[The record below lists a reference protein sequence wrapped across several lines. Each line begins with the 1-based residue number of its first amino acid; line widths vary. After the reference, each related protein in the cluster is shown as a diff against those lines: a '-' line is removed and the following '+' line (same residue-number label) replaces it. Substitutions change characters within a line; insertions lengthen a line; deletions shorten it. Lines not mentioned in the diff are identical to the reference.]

1 MKKCLFI
8 LLMLVFTTF
17 AGFAQTMRGY
27 EYWFDNDYAGRTTTI
42 SSQQQLSL
50 SLDIESINPGLHYL
64 NFRAQGSDGKWGC
77 LSRYIVYVNNHANH
91 LSRVDYWLDS
101 KIDGKKSQGVNGNSV
116 LISVDIS
123 QMERGK
129 HTLAFQGFTERG
141 SFAMLDSLEFDAIDA
156 PIAPMPVI
164 SYEGNVISI
173 SIADPTATTLP
184 VFYYTLDGTDPD
196 TTSTKYEGP
205 FEVTHNC
212 VVKSV
217 SYLEGAKNS
226 PVDSLVVNWFKC
238 EKPVVTWNGEQ
249 LSISTETEG
258 ADIYY
263 SVKEYESSPT
273 GSGTE
278 ADPYNVAAAIA
289 KCKEVGETASAETY
303 YVKGIVSQVT
313 NQYDTTYGNASF
325 YISDNGSHENDFMA
339 SRTNYIGNQKY
350 ADGQRQIQVGDDV
363 VVCGR
368 LVNYRGNTPETN
380 TGGYLVSMEEPE
392 LSTKYENPISVPNN
406 AVVRAKATKQNMT
419 DSDLAITSTGVEP
432 YAVLNENNTVLTFF
446 YDGKKNSRSGMDVES
461 FINAED
467 RPWHAQRENI
477 TKVIF
482 DSSFANC
489 TSITST
495 LYWFQGCSSLNNVT
509 GIENLKTDNVTNMT
523 AMFYNC
529 SSLAEIDLSKFNTAN
544 TINVTSLFAGCLALT
559 NVKVTGIN
567 TANMKYMNSM
577 FQDCSNL
584 TSLDLSSFNT
594 VNATGMSYMFSGC
607 SALTTIYVGEE
618 WSTTSV
624 TESADMFAGCTSLE
638 GGAGTTFDASH
649 VDAAYARI
657 DGGPNSQTPGYFT
670 AKSTASNLEI
680 FSVDKTVTYVPNQSI
695 TPTPSITMTPGNDA
709 EWLTDLAI
717 GLTNTTTGESD
728 DPLQFTASIYYPNST
743 ETFSYLDA
751 MRGTLNPRDGDLT
764 TNAETGAI
772 DNTGT
777 QYIPG
782 YNNVP
787 RSGGFIAYEALQDGS
802 LIIPI
807 RVTSNKSL
815 FVVEDDGH
823 VKTDIQFKDADGN
836 TLTLLPSPLC
846 AVSSEYVM
854 GFLSFN
860 VEQGRKYYVFCNGSK
875 PRFAGYVFSTERIT
889 IDSETMKDVL
899 DLLLPLTPQD
909 VEVFAVDATT
919 ELMPNEPLQ
928 ATRSVTMTP
937 GNDSAWG
944 VRLLEDNKHALKF
957 TASSYYPGSTSSYT
971 FWGGARGTNP
981 AKDGDLTEGGNSGD
995 AYDYTIKNTPK
1006 SGAYVTFEVSQS
1018 GSLIIPMHV
1027 PTNKP
1032 LYVIDSNGKV
1042 KTDIQFVDTLGQVVP
1057 MLAEPLC
1064 VFSET
1069 ASTPGYLS
1077 FNVTPGGK
1085 YTIFITGGV
1094 DLRYGGYVFSTE
1106 SITIDPVTMANVKSI
1121 LDAEPYAVLSE
1132 NNTVLTF
1139 YYDNQKETRGGF
1151 SIKDQGGSNTP
1162 TPSVD
1167 TNGTEAKPYTVEDA
1181 ITVGS
1186 GTNVFVKAYIVGWI
1200 DGSTFGEGAKF
1211 NADATVASNIIIAAT
1226 PDETDISKCMPV
1238 QLPSGAVRSAVN
1250 LQDNAG
1256 NYKKE
1261 ILIVGN
1267 IEKYFGTTG
1276 VKSVSYAKIGNT
1288 EVGTKPDS
1296 GGNTPTPS
1304 GDNGTAT
1311 APLTVAQAIALID
1324 AESNISE
1331 AYVKGKISQIDSY
1344 NATYK
1349 SITYWIS
1356 DDGATITQLQVY
1368 SGKGLNGADFNS
1380 KEDLTVGQTV
1390 VIKGALKMY
1399 SSVYEFDKNSSII
1412 SIDGAGSRQSGARRN
1427 RSSIITDYAE
1437 TITKVVFD
1445 ESFANYY
1452 PTSTASWFQGC
1463 TSLAV
1468 TSGIENLKTDNVTN
1482 MNSMFATCTSLTSLD
1497 LRYFKTNNVRNM
1509 RSMFSGCSS
1518 LTTIYVGSRWSTT
1531 NVTESAEMFSG
1542 CTNLVGG
1549 AGTTYDETHADHT
1562 YAHIDGGVDN
1572 PGYLT
1577 ELIRKTLTADDYFEW
1592 NGMGAGATK
1601 KSETPSRLCNYYI
1614 GQSAEVPYGDP
1625 NVSAYAYADLSAY
1638 DRLEITATAGTPRIL
1653 LNRDAEDGY
1662 WNADESQSHQIES
1675 TQSGWSSKY
1684 FSHSGNVWTVDLK
1697 QMVADKGFAHLNAIK
1712 GDNWSAVTIT
1722 KMELVKGLVENTSA
1736 EPYAVLSE
1744 NNTVLTFFYD
1754 EKKAANNGMSVGPFS
1769 HYTDREW
1776 DNVASKITNVIFDS
1790 SFANATTL
1798 TSTAYW
1804 FWNCNKLESIE
1815 GIQNLNTANITTMQ
1829 CMFTNCS
1836 SLSSLDV
1843 RNFNTDKVTNM
1854 GQMFS
1859 GCSALT
1865 NLDLSNFN
1873 TSLVYNFWSM
1883 FFECS
1888 GLKNLDLRNF
1898 NTSNLEYINMMFY
1911 GCSGLTSLD
1920 ISNFNTE
1927 KVTGMFGMFNG
1938 CSNLVNL
1945 DMSNFKTNNVQD
1957 MHDLFAGCSSLAS
1970 IQAGNAA
1977 IPDSIYA
1984 QIGNPNLLMY
1994 VNEASLAPASVTN
2007 VVVDGAAENIVLTDV
2022 EQGNN
2027 NFYCPQEFTARR
2039 ISYTHNYR
2047 QATQVGVSRG
2057 WETIVLPF
2065 TVQTITHEKNG
2076 LLAPFGVDGGKPFWL
2091 RQLTENGLVSAQQ
2104 IEANMPYLISMPNNG
2119 RYPADYNQAGNVTFS
2134 ATNVV
2139 VPMTEQREMSGNNR
2153 MLIPTTMRVAQS
2165 PSVYA
2170 INRNAPYENNP
2181 EGSIFVADYREVR
2194 PFEAYVE
2201 HTNGARFISLDDLS
2215 EGAVTNI
2222 QAIHDIASADVVK
2235 VYNLSGVLLKTGKR
2249 QEVMSQLPKGIYIV
2263 NGVKVVVK

>member
-1 MKKCLFI
+1 MKHTSKILILKQTRIFFI
-8 LLMLVFTTF
+8 LLLGIFMTLSVSAIPAKRNVWKNLNLPDGTKVR
-17 AGFAQTMRGY
+17 AQLTGD
-27 EYWFDNDYAGRTTTI
+27 EFGHYWLGKNGKSYAFN
-42 SSQQQLSL
+42 SNANFYQ
-50 SLDIESINPGLHYL
+50 SIN
-64 NFRAQGSDGKWGC
+64 SD
-77 LSRYIVYVNNHANH
+77 
-91 LSRVDYWLDS
+91 
-101 KIDGKKSQGVNGNSV
+101 V
-116 LISVDIS
+116 LISKAKECRQSANERSLRRLASHREGQVQGLRDSKKGLIILVNFADNTFERSHDNALYQRIANEENFSYNKFRGSLYDYFKDQSQGLFKLSFDVIGPVTLSKNLSYYGENDNNYLDKHSS
-123 QMERGK
+123 QMICEAVEQAKNLVSDWKQYDWNDDGKVDLTYVIYAGQGEEAGGEEYTIWSHSSSLSVAGASVTVGDNLIVDEYACSAELNSDKTINGIGHICFAFSNSFGLPYLYDIDYSGGQGMGSWDIMDSGAYNGDGFVPAGYTSYERWSLGWMDPI
-129 HTLAFQGFTERG
+129 Q
-141 SFAMLDSLEFDAIDA
+141 LDSENKSITGMKSLQDGGESYVIYNPNNRNEYFLLENRQKTGWDAGLPGSGMLILHCDYDETA
-156 PIAPMPVI
+156 WSNNQVNDDPEHQRLTWIPADNKYD
-164 SYEGNVISI
+164 YELYNGNK
-173 SIADPTATTLP
+173 
-184 VFYYTLDGTDPD
+184 YYTDEGMASDTYPHGTNNRFNKYSEPASKLYNQNLDGSYFLNSSVENITQNANGTISFDFLATVNAEPYVVLDGT
-196 TTSTKYEGP
+196 TLT
-205 FEVTHNC
+205 F
-212 VVKSV
+212 
-217 SYLEGAKNS
+217 
-226 PVDSLVVNWFKC
+226 
-238 EKPVVTWNGEQ
+238 
-249 LSISTETEG
+249 
-258 ADIYY
+258 YY
-263 SVKEYESSPT
+263 
-273 GSGTE
+273 
-278 ADPYNVAAAIA
+278 D
-289 KCKEVGETASAETY
+289 
-303 YVKGIVSQVT
+303 
-313 NQYDTTYGNASF
+313 
-325 YISDNGSHENDFMA
+325 
-339 SRTNYIGNQKY
+339 NQK
-350 ADGQRQIQVGDDV
+350 
-363 VVCGR
+363 
-368 LVNYRGNTPETN
+368 
-380 TGGYLVSMEEPE
+380 S
-392 LSTKYENPISVPNN
+392 
-406 AVVRAKATKQNMT
+406 
-419 DSDLAITSTGVEP
+419 
-432 YAVLNENNTVLTFF
+432 
-446 YDGKKNSRSGMDVES
+446 SRNGMDVGP
-461 FINAED
+461 FPNAD
-467 RPWHAQRENI
+467 YRGWNGYASNI
-477 TKVIF
+477 TKVVF
-482 DSSFANC
+482 DSSMDSY
-489 TSITST
+489 TGLTST
-495 LYWFQGCSSLNNVT
+495 AFWFWEFT
-509 GIENLKTDNVTNMT
+509 NLEEVVDIQYLHTDNVTSMESMFGIWGGTGSTPYTGKLPAVDMT
-523 AMFYNC
+523 H
-529 SSLAEIDLSKFNTAN
+529 FNTSKVVNMNGVFSNCA
-544 TINVTSLFAGCLALT
+544 ALT
-559 NVKVTGIN
+559 T
-567 TANMKYMNSM
+567 
-577 FQDCSNL
+577 
-584 TSLDLSSFNT
+584 LDLSSFDT
-594 VNATGMSYMFSGC
+594 SSVTDMSTMFSGC
-607 SALTTIYVGEE
+607 TGLKTISVGNGWTTAN
-618 WSTTSV
+618 V
-624 TESADMFAGCTSLE
+624 TNGSIMFQDCTSLV
-638 GGAGTTFDASH
+638 GGAGTTYDENNIDH
-649 VDAAYARI
+649 TYARI

-875 PRFAGYVFSTERIT
+875 PRFAGYVFSTERIS

-1121 LDAEPYAVLSE
+1121 LEAEPYAVLSE

-1151 SIKDQGGSNTP
+1151 SINDQGGSNTP

-1211 NADATVASNIIIAAT
+1211 NADAIVASNIIIAAT

-1463 TSLAV
+1463 TSLSDI
-1468 TSGIENLKTDNVTN
+1468 TGIENLKTDNVTR
-1482 MNSMFATCTSLTSLD
+1482 MDGMFEGCSSLTSLD
-1497 LRYFKTNNVRNM
+1497 LRYFNTVKVTDM
-1509 RSMFSGCSS
+1509 MSMFSGCSS
-1518 LTTIYVGSRWSTT
+1518 LKYINFGSNFKTD
-1531 NVTESAEMFSG
+1531 NVTYMTNMFLG
-1542 CTNLVGG
+1542 C
-1549 AGTTYDETHADHT
+1549 
-1562 YAHIDGGVDN
+1562 
-1572 PGYLT
+1572 
-1577 ELIRKTLTADDYFEW
+1577 
-1592 NGMGAGATK
+1592 
-1601 KSETPSRLCNYYI
+1601 SRLT
-1614 GQSAEVPYGDP
+1614 SLD
-1625 NVSAYAYADLSAY
+1625 VS
-1638 DRLEITATAGTPRIL
+1638 
-1653 LNRDAEDGY
+1653 
-1662 WNADESQSHQIES
+1662 
-1675 TQSGWSSKY
+1675 
-1684 FSHSGNVWTVDLK
+1684 
-1697 QMVADKGFAHLNAIK
+1697 GFK
-1712 GDNWSAVTIT
+1712 T
-1722 KMELVKGLVENTSA
+1722 
-1736 EPYAVLSE
+1736 
-1744 NNTVLTFFYD
+1744 
-1754 EKKAANNGMSVGPFS
+1754 
-1769 HYTDREW
+1769 
-1776 DNVASKITNVIFDS
+1776 DNVITM
-1790 SFANATTL
+1790 A
-1798 TSTAYW
+1798 
-1804 FWNCNKLESIE
+1804 
-1815 GIQNLNTANITTMQ
+1815 G
-1829 CMFTNCS
+1829 MFYGCS
-1836 SLSSLDV
+1836 SLTSLDL
-1843 RNFNTDKVTNM
+1843 RNFNTENVTNM
-1854 GQMFS
+1854 EMMFQDCYRLKELNVSTFNTAKVETFFQMFLNCNS
-1859 GCSALT
+1859 LEYLDVSSFNTEKATSMRWMFGDCYKLKSLDLSRFNTQKVTHMGEMFHSDYSLT
-1865 NLDLSNFN
+1865 SLDLSNFN
-1873 TSLVYNFWSM
+1873 TENVKVMWSM
-1883 FFECS
+1883 F
-1888 GLKNLDLRNF
+1888 L
-1898 NTSNLEYINMMFY
+1898 
-1911 GCSGLTSLD
+1911 GCSGLTTLD

-1927 KVTGMFGMFNG
+1927 KVTEMQGLFRF
-1938 CSNLVNL
+1938 CSSLRSLNI
-1945 DMSNFKTNNVQD
+1945 SNFNTTNVTN
-1957 MHDLFAGCSSLAS
+1957 MSSLFDGCPSLAS
-1970 IQAGNAA
+1970 IQAGNAV
-1977 IPDSIYA
+1977 IPDSVYA
-1984 QIGNPNLLMY
+1984 QIGNPNLLLY

-2091 RQLTENGLVSAQQ
+2091 RQLTGNGLVSAQQ

-2134 ATNVV
+2134 ANNVV

-2215 EGAVTNI
+2215 EGDVTNI

>member
-1 MKKCLFI
+1 MKHTSKILILKQTRIFFI
-8 LLMLVFTTF
+8 LLLGIFMTLSVSAIPAKRNVWKNLNLPDGTKVR
-17 AGFAQTMRGY
+17 AQLTGD
-27 EYWFDNDYAGRTTTI
+27 EFGHYWLGKNGKSYAFN
-42 SSQQQLSL
+42 SNANFYQ
-50 SLDIESINPGLHYL
+50 SIN
-64 NFRAQGSDGKWGC
+64 SD
-77 LSRYIVYVNNHANH
+77 
-91 LSRVDYWLDS
+91 
-101 KIDGKKSQGVNGNSV
+101 V
-116 LISVDIS
+116 LISKAKECRQSANERSLRRLASHREGQVQGLRDSKKGLIILVNFADNTFERSHDNALYQRIANEENFSYNKFRGSLYDYFKDQSQGLFKLSFDVIGPVTLSKNLSYYGENDNNYLDKHSS
-123 QMERGK
+123 QMICEAVEQAKNLVSDWKQYDWNDDGK
-129 HTLAFQGFTERG
+129 VDLTYVIYAGQGEEAGGEEYTIWSHSSSLSVAGASVTVGDNLIVDEYACSAELNSDKTINGIGHICFAFSNSFGLPYLYDIDYSGGQGMG
-141 SFAMLDSLEFDAIDA
+141 SWDIMDSGAYNGDGFVPAGYT
-156 PIAPMPVI
+156 
-164 SYEGNVISI
+164 SYERWSLGWMDPIQLESENKSITGMKSLQDGGESYVIYNPNNRNEYFLLENRQKTGWDAGLPGSGMLILHCDYDETAWSNNQVNDDPEHQRLTWIPADNKYDYELYNGNK
-173 SIADPTATTLP
+173 
-184 VFYYTLDGTDPD
+184 YYTDEGMASDTYPHGTNNRFNKYSEPASKLYNQNLDGSYFLNSSVENITQNANGTISFDFLATVNAEPYVVLDGT
-196 TTSTKYEGP
+196 TLT
-205 FEVTHNC
+205 F
-212 VVKSV
+212 
-217 SYLEGAKNS
+217 
-226 PVDSLVVNWFKC
+226 
-238 EKPVVTWNGEQ
+238 
-249 LSISTETEG
+249 
-258 ADIYY
+258 YY
-263 SVKEYESSPT
+263 
-273 GSGTE
+273 
-278 ADPYNVAAAIA
+278 D
-289 KCKEVGETASAETY
+289 
-303 YVKGIVSQVT
+303 
-313 NQYDTTYGNASF
+313 
-325 YISDNGSHENDFMA
+325 
-339 SRTNYIGNQKY
+339 NQK
-350 ADGQRQIQVGDDV
+350 
-363 VVCGR
+363 
-368 LVNYRGNTPETN
+368 
-380 TGGYLVSMEEPE
+380 S
-392 LSTKYENPISVPNN
+392 
-406 AVVRAKATKQNMT
+406 
-419 DSDLAITSTGVEP
+419 
-432 YAVLNENNTVLTFF
+432 
-446 YDGKKNSRSGMDVES
+446 SRNGMDVGP
-461 FINAED
+461 FPNAD
-467 RPWHAQRENI
+467 YRGWNGYASNI
-477 TKVIF
+477 TKVVF
-482 DSSFANC
+482 DSSMDSY
-489 TSITST
+489 TGLTST
-495 LYWFQGCSSLNNVT
+495 AFWFWEFT
-509 GIENLKTDNVTNMT
+509 NLEEVVDIQYLHTDNVTSMESMFGIWGGTGSTPYTGKLPAVDMT
-523 AMFYNC
+523 H
-529 SSLAEIDLSKFNTAN
+529 FNTSKVVNMNGVFSNCA
-544 TINVTSLFAGCLALT
+544 ALT
-559 NVKVTGIN
+559 T
-567 TANMKYMNSM
+567 
-577 FQDCSNL
+577 
-584 TSLDLSSFNT
+584 LDLSSFDT
-594 VNATGMSYMFSGC
+594 SSVTDMSTMFSGC
-607 SALTTIYVGEE
+607 TGLKTISVGNGWTTAN
-618 WSTTSV
+618 V
-624 TESADMFAGCTSLE
+624 TNGSIMFQDCTSLV
-638 GGAGTTFDASH
+638 GGAGTTYDENNIDH
-649 VDAAYARI
+649 TYARI

-875 PRFAGYVFSTERIT
+875 PRFAGYVFSTERIS

-1151 SIKDQGGSNTP
+1151 SINDQGGSNTP

-1186 GTNVFVKAYIVGWI
+1186 DTNVFVKAYIVGWI

-1211 NADATVASNIIIAAT
+1211 NADAIVASNIIIAAT

-1463 TSLAV
+1463 TSLSDI
-1468 TSGIENLKTDNVTN
+1468 TGIENLKTDNVTR
-1482 MNSMFATCTSLTSLD
+1482 MDGMFEGCSSLTSLD
-1497 LRYFKTNNVRNM
+1497 LRYFNTVKVTDM
-1509 RSMFSGCSS
+1509 MSMFSGCSS
-1518 LTTIYVGSRWSTT
+1518 LKYINFGSNFKTD
-1531 NVTESAEMFSG
+1531 NVTYMTNMFLG
-1542 CTNLVGG
+1542 C
-1549 AGTTYDETHADHT
+1549 
-1562 YAHIDGGVDN
+1562 
-1572 PGYLT
+1572 
-1577 ELIRKTLTADDYFEW
+1577 
-1592 NGMGAGATK
+1592 
-1601 KSETPSRLCNYYI
+1601 SRLT
-1614 GQSAEVPYGDP
+1614 SLD
-1625 NVSAYAYADLSAY
+1625 VS
-1638 DRLEITATAGTPRIL
+1638 
-1653 LNRDAEDGY
+1653 
-1662 WNADESQSHQIES
+1662 
-1675 TQSGWSSKY
+1675 
-1684 FSHSGNVWTVDLK
+1684 
-1697 QMVADKGFAHLNAIK
+1697 GFK
-1712 GDNWSAVTIT
+1712 T
-1722 KMELVKGLVENTSA
+1722 
-1736 EPYAVLSE
+1736 
-1744 NNTVLTFFYD
+1744 
-1754 EKKAANNGMSVGPFS
+1754 
-1769 HYTDREW
+1769 
-1776 DNVASKITNVIFDS
+1776 DNVITM
-1790 SFANATTL
+1790 A
-1798 TSTAYW
+1798 
-1804 FWNCNKLESIE
+1804 
-1815 GIQNLNTANITTMQ
+1815 G
-1829 CMFTNCS
+1829 MFYGCS
-1836 SLSSLDV
+1836 SLTSLDL
-1843 RNFNTDKVTNM
+1843 RNFNTENVTNM
-1854 GQMFS
+1854 EMMFQDCYRLKELNVSTFNTAKVETFFQMFLNCNS
-1859 GCSALT
+1859 LEYLDVSSFNTEKATSMRWMFGDCYKLKSLDLSRFNTQKVTHMGEMFHSDYSLT
-1865 NLDLSNFN
+1865 SLDLSNFN
-1873 TSLVYNFWSM
+1873 TENVKVMWSM
-1883 FFECS
+1883 F
-1888 GLKNLDLRNF
+1888 L
-1898 NTSNLEYINMMFY
+1898 
-1911 GCSGLTSLD
+1911 GCSGLTTLD

-1927 KVTGMFGMFNG
+1927 KVTEMQG
-1938 CSNLVNL
+1938 
-1945 DMSNFKTNNVQD
+1945 
-1957 MHDLFAGCSSLAS
+1957 LFRFCSSLRSLNISNFNTTNVTNMSSLFDGCPSLAS
-1970 IQAGNAA
+1970 LQAGNAV
-1977 IPDSIYA
+1977 IPDSVYA
-1984 QIGNPNLLMY
+1984 QIGNPNLLLY

-2091 RQLTENGLVSAQQ
+2091 RQLTGNGLVSAQQ

-2134 ATNVV
+2134 ANNVV

-2215 EGAVTNI
+2215 EGDVTNI

>member
-313 NQYDTTYGNASF
+313 NQYDTTYGDASF

-339 SRTNYIGNQKY
+339 YRTNYIGNQKY

-368 LVNYRGNTPETN
+368 LVNYRGNTPETD

-1094 DLRYGGYVFSTE
+1094 DLRYGGYIFSTE

-1121 LDAEPYAVLSE
+1121 LEASVSTALNTDFASGIGDWTIVDATTLPEGLTYIWKYDEPNKYMKASAYASGKSYASDSWLISPEFTLSSEGAMTVSHTQRYAASGCTDLHIMVSSTYAGGAINASEWTEVTPDQWPDGTSWLFINSAATIPAGTTRIAFRYTSTESTAGTWEIKSVSIKGQALPSAVKPTFSWNGDQLTMTTETDGADIYYSVKEYEAEPAGDGSESNPYNVAGVLKYISTLGADVQSEQEVYVKGVVSLISSQYDTTYGNGIFCISDNGENHNNLKAYQALYLQNQKYSDDSQRKIQVGDDVVLCGKVVNYKGNTPETVSRAAYLYSMEEPDLQNRYENPITVSGNVVIRAKATMQGMEDSGLAMTYSGTEPYAVLSD

-1139 YYDNQKETRGGF
+1139 RYDDQKRANGGMGVGPF
-1151 SIKDQGGSNTP
+1151 GVTFINDENAHNVTGR
-1162 TPSVD
+1162 
-1167 TNGTEAKPYTVEDA
+1167 EWEDY
-1181 ITVGS
+1181 V
-1186 GTNVFVKAYIVGWI
+1186 
-1200 DGSTFGEGAKF
+1200 STIR
-1211 NADATVASNIIIAAT
+1211 TVA
-1226 PDETDISKCMPV
+1226 
-1238 QLPSGAVRSAVN
+1238 
-1250 LQDNAG
+1250 
-1256 NYKKE
+1256 
-1261 ILIVGN
+1261 
-1267 IEKYFGTTG
+1267 
-1276 VKSVSYAKIGNT
+1276 
-1288 EVGTKPDS
+1288 
-1296 GGNTPTPS
+1296 
-1304 GDNGTAT
+1304 
-1311 APLTVAQAIALID
+1311 
-1324 AESNISE
+1324 
-1331 AYVKGKISQIDSY
+1331 
-1344 NATYK
+1344 
-1349 SITYWIS
+1349 
-1356 DDGATITQLQVY
+1356 
-1368 SGKGLNGADFNS
+1368 
-1380 KEDLTVGQTV
+1380 
-1390 VIKGALKMY
+1390 
-1399 SSVYEFDKNSSII
+1399 FDP
-1412 SIDGAGSRQSGARRN
+1412 
-1427 RSSIITDYAE
+1427 
-1437 TITKVVFD
+1437 
-1445 ESFANYY
+1445 SFANCS
-1452 PTSTASWFQGC
+1452 TIFSTAGWFC
-1463 TSLAV
+1463 NDSNLVAIR
-1468 TSGIENLKTDNVTN
+1468 GIEYLNTDNVMDMTGMFCGCKSLTSIDLSHFNTSNVTN
-1482 MNSMFATCTSLTSLD
+1482 MWAMFNRCESFTTFNLEQFNTSKVTD
-1497 LRYFKTNNVRNM
+1497 M
-1509 RSMFSGCSS
+1509 RGMFYGCSS
-1518 LTTIYVGSRWSTT
+1518 
-1531 NVTESAEMFSG
+1531 
-1542 CTNLVGG
+1542 
-1549 AGTTYDETHADHT
+1549 
-1562 YAHIDGGVDN
+1562 
-1572 PGYLT
+1572 
-1577 ELIRKTLTADDYFEW
+1577 
-1592 NGMGAGATK
+1592 
-1601 KSETPSRLCNYYI
+1601 
-1614 GQSAEVPYGDP
+1614 
-1625 NVSAYAYADLSAY
+1625 
-1638 DRLEITATAGTPRIL
+1638 
-1653 LNRDAEDGY
+1653 
-1662 WNADESQSHQIES
+1662 
-1675 TQSGWSSKY
+1675 
-1684 FSHSGNVWTVDLK
+1684 
-1697 QMVADKGFAHLNAIK
+1697 
-1712 GDNWSAVTIT
+1712 
-1722 KMELVKGLVENTSA
+1722 
-1736 EPYAVLSE
+1736 
-1744 NNTVLTFFYD
+1744 
-1754 EKKAANNGMSVGPFS
+1754 
-1769 HYTDREW
+1769 
-1776 DNVASKITNVIFDS
+1776 
-1790 SFANATTL
+1790 
-1798 TSTAYW
+1798 
-1804 FWNCNKLESIE
+1804 
-1815 GIQNLNTANITTMQ
+1815 
-1829 CMFTNCS
+1829 
-1836 SLSSLDV
+1836 
-1843 RNFNTDKVTNM
+1843 
-1854 GQMFS
+1854 
-1859 GCSALT
+1859 LT
-1865 NLDLSNFN
+1865 NLDLSHFDVSKVIYFN
-1873 TSLVYNFWSM
+1873 SM
-1883 FFECS
+1883 FRECTKLENLNLTGWRTSSAQVMQVMFGKCESLKSIDLS
-1888 GLKNLDLRNF
+1888 GFDTSNATNLLQMFYGCRKLKSLDLSNFKTPKVTAMHGLFYRCEALESLDISSLNPSEVTDLHSIFFGCTSLKNLDVSHFETSKATNMDYLFARCYSLTNLNISGF
-1898 NTSNLEYINMMFY
+1898 NTADV
-1911 GCSGLTSLD
+1911 TSMA
-1920 ISNFNTE
+1920 N
-1927 KVTGMFGMFNG
+1927 MFNY
-1938 CSNLVNL
+1938 
-1945 DMSNFKTNNVQD
+1945 
-1957 MHDLFAGCSSLAS
+1957 CSSLAS
-1970 IQAGNAA
+1970 IQAGNAV
-1977 IPDSIYA
+1977 IPDSVYA
-1984 QIGNPNLLMY
+1984 QIGNPNLLLY
-1994 VNEASLAPASVTN
+1994 VNEASLAPSSVTN
-2007 VVVDGAAENIVLTDV
+2007 VVVNGAAENIVLTDV

-2027 NFYCPQEFTARR
+2027 NFYCPQEFTAHR

-2065 TVQTITHEKNG
+2065 TVQAITHEKNG
-2076 LLAPFGVDGGKPFWL
+2076 PLAPFGVDGGKPFWL

-2134 ATNVV
+2134 ANNVV

-2215 EGAVTNI
+2215 EGDVTNI

>member
-1 MKKCLFI
+1 
-8 LLMLVFTTF
+8 
-17 AGFAQTMRGY
+17 
-27 EYWFDNDYAGRTTTI
+27 
-42 SSQQQLSL
+42 
-50 SLDIESINPGLHYL
+50 
-64 NFRAQGSDGKWGC
+64 
-77 LSRYIVYVNNHANH
+77 
-91 LSRVDYWLDS
+91 
-101 KIDGKKSQGVNGNSV
+101 
-116 LISVDIS
+116 
-123 QMERGK
+123 
-129 HTLAFQGFTERG
+129 
-141 SFAMLDSLEFDAIDA
+141 
-156 PIAPMPVI
+156 
-164 SYEGNVISI
+164 
-173 SIADPTATTLP
+173 
-184 VFYYTLDGTDPD
+184 
-196 TTSTKYEGP
+196 
-205 FEVTHNC
+205 
-212 VVKSV
+212 
-217 SYLEGAKNS
+217 
-226 PVDSLVVNWFKC
+226 
-238 EKPVVTWNGEQ
+238 
-249 LSISTETEG
+249 
-258 ADIYY
+258 
-263 SVKEYESSPT
+263 
-273 GSGTE
+273 
-278 ADPYNVAAAIA
+278 
-289 KCKEVGETASAETY
+289 
-303 YVKGIVSQVT
+303 
-313 NQYDTTYGNASF
+313 
-325 YISDNGSHENDFMA
+325 
-339 SRTNYIGNQKY
+339 
-350 ADGQRQIQVGDDV
+350 
-363 VVCGR
+363 
-368 LVNYRGNTPETN
+368 
-380 TGGYLVSMEEPE
+380 
-392 LSTKYENPISVPNN
+392 
-406 AVVRAKATKQNMT
+406 
-419 DSDLAITSTGVEP
+419 
-432 YAVLNENNTVLTFF
+432 
-446 YDGKKNSRSGMDVES
+446 
-461 FINAED
+461 
-467 RPWHAQRENI
+467 
-477 TKVIF
+477 
-482 DSSFANC
+482 
-489 TSITST
+489 
-495 LYWFQGCSSLNNVT
+495 
-509 GIENLKTDNVTNMT
+509 
-523 AMFYNC
+523 
-529 SSLAEIDLSKFNTAN
+529 
-544 TINVTSLFAGCLALT
+544 
-559 NVKVTGIN
+559 
-567 TANMKYMNSM
+567 
-577 FQDCSNL
+577 
-584 TSLDLSSFNT
+584 
-594 VNATGMSYMFSGC
+594 
-607 SALTTIYVGEE
+607 
-618 WSTTSV
+618 
-624 TESADMFAGCTSLE
+624 
-638 GGAGTTFDASH
+638 
-649 VDAAYARI
+649 
-657 DGGPNSQTPGYFT
+657 
-670 AKSTASNLEI
+670 
-680 FSVDKTVTYVPNQSI
+680 
-695 TPTPSITMTPGNDA
+695 MTPGNDA

-875 PRFAGYVFSTERIT
+875 PRFAGYVFSTERIS

-909 VEVFAVDATT
+909 VEVFAIDATT

-1121 LDAEPYAVLSE
+1121 LEAEPYAVLSE

-1211 NADATVASNIIIAAT
+1211 NADAIVASNIIIAAT

-1463 TSLAV
+1463 TSLSDI
-1468 TSGIENLKTDNVTN
+1468 TGIENLKTDNVTR
-1482 MNSMFATCTSLTSLD
+1482 MDGMFEGCSSLTSLD
-1497 LRYFKTNNVRNM
+1497 LRYFNTVKVTDM
-1509 RSMFSGCSS
+1509 MSMFSGCSS
-1518 LTTIYVGSRWSTT
+1518 LKYINFGSNFKTD
-1531 NVTESAEMFSG
+1531 NVTYMTNMFLG
-1542 CTNLVGG
+1542 C
-1549 AGTTYDETHADHT
+1549 
-1562 YAHIDGGVDN
+1562 
-1572 PGYLT
+1572 
-1577 ELIRKTLTADDYFEW
+1577 
-1592 NGMGAGATK
+1592 
-1601 KSETPSRLCNYYI
+1601 SRLT
-1614 GQSAEVPYGDP
+1614 SLD
-1625 NVSAYAYADLSAY
+1625 VS
-1638 DRLEITATAGTPRIL
+1638 
-1653 LNRDAEDGY
+1653 
-1662 WNADESQSHQIES
+1662 
-1675 TQSGWSSKY
+1675 
-1684 FSHSGNVWTVDLK
+1684 
-1697 QMVADKGFAHLNAIK
+1697 GFK
-1712 GDNWSAVTIT
+1712 T
-1722 KMELVKGLVENTSA
+1722 
-1736 EPYAVLSE
+1736 
-1744 NNTVLTFFYD
+1744 
-1754 EKKAANNGMSVGPFS
+1754 
-1769 HYTDREW
+1769 
-1776 DNVASKITNVIFDS
+1776 DNVITM
-1790 SFANATTL
+1790 A
-1798 TSTAYW
+1798 
-1804 FWNCNKLESIE
+1804 
-1815 GIQNLNTANITTMQ
+1815 G
-1829 CMFTNCS
+1829 MFYGCS
-1836 SLSSLDV
+1836 SLTSLDL
-1843 RNFNTDKVTNM
+1843 RNFNTENVTNM
-1854 GQMFS
+1854 EMMFQDCYRLKELNVSTFNTAKVETFFQMFLNCNS
-1859 GCSALT
+1859 LEYLDVSSFNTEKATSMRWMFGDCYKLKSLDLSRFNTQKVTHMGEMFHSDYSLT
-1865 NLDLSNFN
+1865 SLDLSNFN
-1873 TSLVYNFWSM
+1873 TENVKVMWSM
-1883 FFECS
+1883 F
-1888 GLKNLDLRNF
+1888 L
-1898 NTSNLEYINMMFY
+1898 
-1911 GCSGLTSLD
+1911 GCSGLTTLD

-1927 KVTGMFGMFNG
+1927 KVTEMQGLFRF
-1938 CSNLVNL
+1938 CSSLRSLNI
-1945 DMSNFKTNNVQD
+1945 SNFNTTNVTN
-1957 MHDLFAGCSSLAS
+1957 MSSLFDGCPSLAS
-1970 IQAGNAA
+1970 IQAGNAV
-1977 IPDSIYA
+1977 IPDSVYA
-1984 QIGNPNLLMY
+1984 QIGNPNLLLY

-2134 ATNVV
+2134 ANNVV

-2170 INRNAPYENNP
+2170 INRNASYENNP

-2215 EGAVTNI
+2215 EGDVTNI

>member
-1 MKKCLFI
+1 
-8 LLMLVFTTF
+8 
-17 AGFAQTMRGY
+17 
-27 EYWFDNDYAGRTTTI
+27 
-42 SSQQQLSL
+42 
-50 SLDIESINPGLHYL
+50 
-64 NFRAQGSDGKWGC
+64 
-77 LSRYIVYVNNHANH
+77 
-91 LSRVDYWLDS
+91 
-101 KIDGKKSQGVNGNSV
+101 
-116 LISVDIS
+116 
-123 QMERGK
+123 
-129 HTLAFQGFTERG
+129 
-141 SFAMLDSLEFDAIDA
+141 
-156 PIAPMPVI
+156 
-164 SYEGNVISI
+164 
-173 SIADPTATTLP
+173 
-184 VFYYTLDGTDPD
+184 
-196 TTSTKYEGP
+196 
-205 FEVTHNC
+205 
-212 VVKSV
+212 
-217 SYLEGAKNS
+217 
-226 PVDSLVVNWFKC
+226 
-238 EKPVVTWNGEQ
+238 
-249 LSISTETEG
+249 
-258 ADIYY
+258 
-263 SVKEYESSPT
+263 
-273 GSGTE
+273 
-278 ADPYNVAAAIA
+278 
-289 KCKEVGETASAETY
+289 
-303 YVKGIVSQVT
+303 
-313 NQYDTTYGNASF
+313 
-325 YISDNGSHENDFMA
+325 MA
-339 SRTNYIGNQKY
+339 YRTNYIGNQKY

-368 LVNYRGNTPETN
+368 LVNYRGNTPETD

-875 PRFAGYVFSTERIT
+875 PRFAGYVFSTERIS

-909 VEVFAVDATT
+909 VEVFAIDATT

-1121 LDAEPYAVLSE
+1121 LEAEPYAVLSE

-1211 NADATVASNIIIAAT
+1211 NADAIVASNIIIAAT

-1463 TSLAV
+1463 TSLSDI
-1468 TSGIENLKTDNVTN
+1468 TGIENLKTDNVTR
-1482 MNSMFATCTSLTSLD
+1482 MDGMFEGCSSLTSLD
-1497 LRYFKTNNVRNM
+1497 LRYFNTVKVTDM
-1509 RSMFSGCSS
+1509 MSMFSGCSS
-1518 LTTIYVGSRWSTT
+1518 LKYINFGSNFKTD
-1531 NVTESAEMFSG
+1531 NVTYMTNMFLG
-1542 CTNLVGG
+1542 C
-1549 AGTTYDETHADHT
+1549 
-1562 YAHIDGGVDN
+1562 
-1572 PGYLT
+1572 
-1577 ELIRKTLTADDYFEW
+1577 
-1592 NGMGAGATK
+1592 
-1601 KSETPSRLCNYYI
+1601 SRLT
-1614 GQSAEVPYGDP
+1614 SLD
-1625 NVSAYAYADLSAY
+1625 VS
-1638 DRLEITATAGTPRIL
+1638 
-1653 LNRDAEDGY
+1653 
-1662 WNADESQSHQIES
+1662 
-1675 TQSGWSSKY
+1675 
-1684 FSHSGNVWTVDLK
+1684 
-1697 QMVADKGFAHLNAIK
+1697 GFK
-1712 GDNWSAVTIT
+1712 T
-1722 KMELVKGLVENTSA
+1722 
-1736 EPYAVLSE
+1736 
-1744 NNTVLTFFYD
+1744 
-1754 EKKAANNGMSVGPFS
+1754 
-1769 HYTDREW
+1769 
-1776 DNVASKITNVIFDS
+1776 DNVITM
-1790 SFANATTL
+1790 A
-1798 TSTAYW
+1798 
-1804 FWNCNKLESIE
+1804 
-1815 GIQNLNTANITTMQ
+1815 G
-1829 CMFTNCS
+1829 MFYGCS
-1836 SLSSLDV
+1836 SLTSLDL
-1843 RNFNTDKVTNM
+1843 RNFNTENVTNM
-1854 GQMFS
+1854 EMMFQDCYRLKELNVSTFNTAKVETFFQMFLNCNS
-1859 GCSALT
+1859 LEYLDVSSFNTEKATSMRWMFGDCYKLKSLDLSRFNTQKVTHMGEMFHSDYSLT
-1865 NLDLSNFN
+1865 SLDLSNFN
-1873 TSLVYNFWSM
+1873 TENVKVMWSM
-1883 FFECS
+1883 F
-1888 GLKNLDLRNF
+1888 L
-1898 NTSNLEYINMMFY
+1898 
-1911 GCSGLTSLD
+1911 GCSGLTTLD

-1927 KVTGMFGMFNG
+1927 KVTEMQGLFRF
-1938 CSNLVNL
+1938 CSSLRSLNI
-1945 DMSNFKTNNVQD
+1945 SNFNTTNVTN
-1957 MHDLFAGCSSLAS
+1957 MSSLFDGCPSLAS
-1970 IQAGNAA
+1970 IQAGNAV
-1977 IPDSIYA
+1977 IPDSVYA
-1984 QIGNPNLLMY
+1984 QIGNPNLLLY

-2134 ATNVV
+2134 ANNVV

-2170 INRNAPYENNP
+2170 INRNASYENNP

-2215 EGAVTNI
+2215 EGDVTDI

>member
-1 MKKCLFI
+1 MKHTSKILILKQTRIFFI
-8 LLMLVFTTF
+8 LLLGIFMTLSVSAIPAKRNVWKNLNLPDGTKVR
-17 AGFAQTMRGY
+17 AQLTGD
-27 EYWFDNDYAGRTTTI
+27 EFGHYWLGKNGKSYAFN
-42 SSQQQLSL
+42 SNANFYQ
-50 SLDIESINPGLHYL
+50 SIN
-64 NFRAQGSDGKWGC
+64 SD
-77 LSRYIVYVNNHANH
+77 
-91 LSRVDYWLDS
+91 
-101 KIDGKKSQGVNGNSV
+101 V
-116 LISVDIS
+116 LISKAKECRQSANERSLRRLASHREGQVQGLRDSKKGLIILVNFADNTFERSHDNALYQRIANEENFSYNKFRGSLYDYFKDQSQGLFKLSFDVIGPVTLSKNLSYYGENDNNYLDKHSS
-123 QMERGK
+123 QMICEAVEQAKNLVSDWKQYDWNDDGK
-129 HTLAFQGFTERG
+129 VDLTYVIYAGQGEEAGGEEYTIWSHSSSLSVAGASVTVGDNLIVDEYACSAELNSDKTINGIGHICFAFSNSFGLPYLYDIDYSGGQGMG
-141 SFAMLDSLEFDAIDA
+141 SWDIMDSGAYNGDGFVPAGYT
-156 PIAPMPVI
+156 
-164 SYEGNVISI
+164 SYERWSLGWMDPIQLESENKSITGMKSLQDGGESYVIYNPNNRNEYFLLENRQKTGWDAGLPGSGMLILHCDYDETAWSNNQVNDDPEHQRLTWIPADNKYDYELYNGNK
-173 SIADPTATTLP
+173 
-184 VFYYTLDGTDPD
+184 YYTDEGMASDTYPHGTNNRFNKYSEPASKLYNQNLDGSYFLNSSVENITQNANGTISFDFLATVNAEPYVVLDGT
-196 TTSTKYEGP
+196 TLT
-205 FEVTHNC
+205 F
-212 VVKSV
+212 
-217 SYLEGAKNS
+217 
-226 PVDSLVVNWFKC
+226 
-238 EKPVVTWNGEQ
+238 
-249 LSISTETEG
+249 
-258 ADIYY
+258 YY
-263 SVKEYESSPT
+263 
-273 GSGTE
+273 
-278 ADPYNVAAAIA
+278 D
-289 KCKEVGETASAETY
+289 
-303 YVKGIVSQVT
+303 
-313 NQYDTTYGNASF
+313 
-325 YISDNGSHENDFMA
+325 
-339 SRTNYIGNQKY
+339 NQK
-350 ADGQRQIQVGDDV
+350 
-363 VVCGR
+363 
-368 LVNYRGNTPETN
+368 
-380 TGGYLVSMEEPE
+380 S
-392 LSTKYENPISVPNN
+392 
-406 AVVRAKATKQNMT
+406 
-419 DSDLAITSTGVEP
+419 
-432 YAVLNENNTVLTFF
+432 
-446 YDGKKNSRSGMDVES
+446 SRNGMDVGP
-461 FINAED
+461 FPNAD
-467 RPWHAQRENI
+467 YRGWNGYASNI
-477 TKVIF
+477 TKVVF
-482 DSSFANC
+482 DSSMDSY
-489 TSITST
+489 TGLTST
-495 LYWFQGCSSLNNVT
+495 AFWFWEFT
-509 GIENLKTDNVTNMT
+509 NLEEVVDIQYLHTDNVTSMESMFGIWGGTGSTPYTGKLPAVDMT
-523 AMFYNC
+523 H
-529 SSLAEIDLSKFNTAN
+529 FNTSKVVNMNGVFSNCA
-544 TINVTSLFAGCLALT
+544 ALT
-559 NVKVTGIN
+559 T
-567 TANMKYMNSM
+567 
-577 FQDCSNL
+577 
-584 TSLDLSSFNT
+584 LDLSSFDT
-594 VNATGMSYMFSGC
+594 SSVTDMSTMFSGC
-607 SALTTIYVGEE
+607 TGLKTISVGNGWTTAN
-618 WSTTSV
+618 V
-624 TESADMFAGCTSLE
+624 TNGSIMFQDCTSLV
-638 GGAGTTFDASH
+638 GGAGTTYDENNIDH
-649 VDAAYARI
+649 TYARI

-875 PRFAGYVFSTERIT
+875 PRFAGYVFSTERIS

-1121 LDAEPYAVLSE
+1121 LEAEPYAVLSE

-1151 SIKDQGGSNTP
+1151 SINDQGGSNTP

-1186 GTNVFVKAYIVGWI
+1186 DTNVFVKAYIVGWI

-1211 NADATVASNIIIAAT
+1211 NADAIVASNIIIAAT

-1463 TSLAV
+1463 TSLSDI
-1468 TSGIENLKTDNVTN
+1468 TGIENLKTDNVTR
-1482 MNSMFATCTSLTSLD
+1482 MDGMFEGCSSLTSLD
-1497 LRYFKTNNVRNM
+1497 LRYFNTVKVTDM
-1509 RSMFSGCSS
+1509 MSMFSGCSS
-1518 LTTIYVGSRWSTT
+1518 LKYINFGSNFKTD
-1531 NVTESAEMFSG
+1531 NVTYMTNMFLG
-1542 CTNLVGG
+1542 C
-1549 AGTTYDETHADHT
+1549 
-1562 YAHIDGGVDN
+1562 
-1572 PGYLT
+1572 
-1577 ELIRKTLTADDYFEW
+1577 
-1592 NGMGAGATK
+1592 
-1601 KSETPSRLCNYYI
+1601 SRLT
-1614 GQSAEVPYGDP
+1614 SLD
-1625 NVSAYAYADLSAY
+1625 VS
-1638 DRLEITATAGTPRIL
+1638 
-1653 LNRDAEDGY
+1653 
-1662 WNADESQSHQIES
+1662 
-1675 TQSGWSSKY
+1675 
-1684 FSHSGNVWTVDLK
+1684 
-1697 QMVADKGFAHLNAIK
+1697 GFK
-1712 GDNWSAVTIT
+1712 T
-1722 KMELVKGLVENTSA
+1722 
-1736 EPYAVLSE
+1736 
-1744 NNTVLTFFYD
+1744 
-1754 EKKAANNGMSVGPFS
+1754 
-1769 HYTDREW
+1769 
-1776 DNVASKITNVIFDS
+1776 DNVITM
-1790 SFANATTL
+1790 A
-1798 TSTAYW
+1798 
-1804 FWNCNKLESIE
+1804 
-1815 GIQNLNTANITTMQ
+1815 G
-1829 CMFTNCS
+1829 MFYGCS
-1836 SLSSLDV
+1836 SLTSLDL
-1843 RNFNTDKVTNM
+1843 RNFNTENVTNM
-1854 GQMFS
+1854 EMMFQDCYRLKELNVSTFNTAKVETFFQMFLNCNS
-1859 GCSALT
+1859 LEYLDVSSFNTEKATSMRWMFGDCYKLKSLDLSRFNTQKVTHMGEMFHSDYSLT
-1865 NLDLSNFN
+1865 SLDLSNFN
-1873 TSLVYNFWSM
+1873 TENVKVMWSM
-1883 FFECS
+1883 F
-1888 GLKNLDLRNF
+1888 L
-1898 NTSNLEYINMMFY
+1898 
-1911 GCSGLTSLD
+1911 GCSGLTTLD

-1927 KVTGMFGMFNG
+1927 KVTEMQGLFRF
-1938 CSNLVNL
+1938 CSSLRSLNI
-1945 DMSNFKTNNVQD
+1945 SNFNTTNVTN
-1957 MHDLFAGCSSLAS
+1957 MSSLFDGCPSLAS
-1970 IQAGNAA
+1970 IQAGNAV
-1977 IPDSIYA
+1977 IPDSVYA
-1984 QIGNPNLLMY
+1984 QIGNPNLLLY

-2091 RQLTENGLVSAQQ
+2091 RQLTGNGLVSAQQ

-2134 ATNVV
+2134 ANNVV

-2215 EGAVTNI
+2215 EGDVTNI

>member
-1 MKKCLFI
+1 MKHTHI
-8 LLMLVFTTF
+8 NHLLGRLLLAVTLLAVSWTGAKAAETTLWE
-17 AGFAQTMRGY
+17 GS
-27 EYWFDNDYAGRTTTI
+27 ERT
-42 SSQQQLSL
+42 
-50 SLDIESINPGLHYL
+50 ESWNNNIGVL
-64 NFRAQGSDGKWGC
+64 SDGGAELSAVGAKAGDVIRFYATPDTNSWEYKVVEGHWGNDEYGTAT
-77 LSRYIVYVNNHANH
+77 S
-91 LSRVDYWLDS
+91 SDS
-101 KIDGKKSQGVNGNSV
+101 QSFEIDGNSV
-116 LISVDIS
+116 VLKIV
-123 QMERGK
+123 
-129 HTLAFQGFTERG
+129 LTE
-141 SFAMLDSLEFDAIDA
+141 EI
-156 PIAPMPVI
+156 
-164 SYEGNVISI
+164 
-173 SIADPTATTLP
+173 
-184 VFYYTLDGTDPD
+184 
-196 TTSTKYEGP
+196 
-205 FEVTHNC
+205 
-212 VVKSV
+212 
-217 SYLEGAKNS
+217 
-226 PVDSLVVNWFKC
+226 
-238 EKPVVTWNGEQ
+238 
-249 LSISTETEG
+249 LSKALTQQSW
-258 ADIYY
+258 
-263 SVKEYESSPT
+263 
-273 GSGTE
+273 
-278 ADPYNVAAAIA
+278 
-289 KCKEVGETASAETY
+289 
-303 YVKGIVSQVT
+303 
-313 NQYDTTYGNASF
+313 GNAF
-325 YISDNGSHENDFMA
+325 IVQGENVTLTKVTISGA
-339 SRTNYIGNQKY
+339 
-350 ADGQRQIQVGDDV
+350 
-363 VVCGR
+363 
-368 LVNYRGNTPETN
+368 
-380 TGGYLVSMEEPE
+380 
-392 LSTKYENPISVPNN
+392 
-406 AVVRAKATKQNMT
+406 
-419 DSDLAITSTGVEP
+419 EP
-432 YAVLNENNTVLTFF
+432 YAALNDNNTVLTFF
-446 YDGKKNSRSGMDVES
+446 YDDKKAANNGMDVGP
-461 FINAED
+461 FPNAD
-467 RPWHAQRENI
+467 YRGWNSYAGNI
-477 TKVIF
+477 TKVVF
-482 DSSFANC
+482 DSSMDSY
-489 TSITST
+489 TDLTST
-495 LYWFQGCSSLNNVT
+495 AFWFWEFT
-509 GIENLKTDNVTNMT
+509 NLEEVVDIKYLHTDNVTSMESMFGIWGGTGSTPYTGKLPAVDMT
-523 AMFYNC
+523 H
-529 SSLAEIDLSKFNTAN
+529 FNTSKVVNMNGVFTNCA
-544 TINVTSLFAGCLALT
+544 ALT
-559 NVKVTGIN
+559 T
-567 TANMKYMNSM
+567 
-577 FQDCSNL
+577 
-584 TSLDLSSFNT
+584 LDLSSFDT
-594 VNATGMSYMFSGC
+594 SSVTDMSTMFSGC
-607 SALTTIYVGEE
+607 TGLTTIYVGSG
-618 WSTTSV
+618 WTTANV
-624 TESADMFAGCTSLE
+624 TNGSIMFQDCTSLV
-638 GGAGTTFDASH
+638 GGAGTTYDENNIDH
-649 VDAAYARI
+649 TYARI

-909 VEVFAVDATT
+909 VEVFAIDATT

-1106 SITIDPVTMANVKSI
+1106 SITIDPATMANVKSI
-1121 LDAEPYAVLSE
+1121 LEASVSTALDTDFASGIGDWTIVDATTLPEGLTYIWKYDEPNKYMKASAYASGKSYASDSWLISPAFTLASEGAMTVSHTQRYAASGCTDLHIMVSSTYAGGAINASEWTEVTPDQWPDGTNWLFINSAATIPAGTTRIAFRYTSTESTAGTWEIKSVSIKGQALPSAVKPTFSWNGDQLTMTTETDGADIYYSVKEYEAEPAGDGSESNPYNVAGVLKYISTLGADVQSEQEVYVKGVVSSIQNPFDTTYGKAVFNVSDNGKNQNYLTAYRALYLQNQKYTSGQRQIQVGDDVVLFGKVVNYKGSTPETVSGAAYLYSMEEPDLQNRYENPITVSGNVVIRAKATKQGLDDSDLAMTYSGTEPYAVLSD

-1139 YYDNQKETRGGF
+1139 RYDDQKRANGGMGVGPF
-1151 SIKDQGGSNTP
+1151 GVTFINDENAHNVTGR
-1162 TPSVD
+1162 
-1167 TNGTEAKPYTVEDA
+1167 EWEDY
-1181 ITVGS
+1181 V
-1186 GTNVFVKAYIVGWI
+1186 
-1200 DGSTFGEGAKF
+1200 STIR
-1211 NADATVASNIIIAAT
+1211 TVA
-1226 PDETDISKCMPV
+1226 
-1238 QLPSGAVRSAVN
+1238 
-1250 LQDNAG
+1250 
-1256 NYKKE
+1256 
-1261 ILIVGN
+1261 
-1267 IEKYFGTTG
+1267 
-1276 VKSVSYAKIGNT
+1276 
-1288 EVGTKPDS
+1288 
-1296 GGNTPTPS
+1296 
-1304 GDNGTAT
+1304 
-1311 APLTVAQAIALID
+1311 
-1324 AESNISE
+1324 
-1331 AYVKGKISQIDSY
+1331 
-1344 NATYK
+1344 
-1349 SITYWIS
+1349 
-1356 DDGATITQLQVY
+1356 
-1368 SGKGLNGADFNS
+1368 
-1380 KEDLTVGQTV
+1380 
-1390 VIKGALKMY
+1390 
-1399 SSVYEFDKNSSII
+1399 FDP
-1412 SIDGAGSRQSGARRN
+1412 
-1427 RSSIITDYAE
+1427 
-1437 TITKVVFD
+1437 
-1445 ESFANYY
+1445 SFANCS
-1452 PTSTASWFQGC
+1452 TIFSTAGWFC
-1463 TSLAV
+1463 NDSNLVAIR
-1468 TSGIENLKTDNVTN
+1468 GIEYLNTDNVMDMTGMFCGCKSLTSIDLSHFNTSNVTN
-1482 MNSMFATCTSLTSLD
+1482 MWAMFNKCESFTTFNLEQFNTSKVTD
-1497 LRYFKTNNVRNM
+1497 M
-1509 RSMFSGCSS
+1509 RGMFYGCSS
-1518 LTTIYVGSRWSTT
+1518 
-1531 NVTESAEMFSG
+1531 
-1542 CTNLVGG
+1542 
-1549 AGTTYDETHADHT
+1549 
-1562 YAHIDGGVDN
+1562 
-1572 PGYLT
+1572 
-1577 ELIRKTLTADDYFEW
+1577 
-1592 NGMGAGATK
+1592 
-1601 KSETPSRLCNYYI
+1601 
-1614 GQSAEVPYGDP
+1614 
-1625 NVSAYAYADLSAY
+1625 
-1638 DRLEITATAGTPRIL
+1638 
-1653 LNRDAEDGY
+1653 
-1662 WNADESQSHQIES
+1662 
-1675 TQSGWSSKY
+1675 
-1684 FSHSGNVWTVDLK
+1684 
-1697 QMVADKGFAHLNAIK
+1697 
-1712 GDNWSAVTIT
+1712 
-1722 KMELVKGLVENTSA
+1722 
-1736 EPYAVLSE
+1736 
-1744 NNTVLTFFYD
+1744 
-1754 EKKAANNGMSVGPFS
+1754 
-1769 HYTDREW
+1769 
-1776 DNVASKITNVIFDS
+1776 
-1790 SFANATTL
+1790 
-1798 TSTAYW
+1798 
-1804 FWNCNKLESIE
+1804 
-1815 GIQNLNTANITTMQ
+1815 
-1829 CMFTNCS
+1829 
-1836 SLSSLDV
+1836 
-1843 RNFNTDKVTNM
+1843 
-1854 GQMFS
+1854 
-1859 GCSALT
+1859 LT
-1865 NLDLSNFN
+1865 NLDLSHFDVSKVIYFN
-1873 TSLVYNFWSM
+1873 SM
-1883 FFECS
+1883 FRECTKLENLNLTGWRTSSAQVMRVMFGKCESLKSIDLS
-1888 GLKNLDLRNF
+1888 GFD
-1898 NTSNLEYINMMFY
+1898 TSNATNLLQMFY
-1911 GCSGLTSLD
+1911 GCTSLTSID
-1920 ISNFNTE
+1920 VSKFNTE
-1927 KVTGMFGMFNG
+1927 KVTTMMAMFSRCESLTNLDVSGFNTEAVTDINQMFYNCSKLKSLDLSNFRTPNLKEIHG
-1938 CSNLVNL
+1938 LFYRCEALESLDISNLNTSQVTDFHSIFYGCASLKSL
-1945 DMSNFKTNNVQD
+1945 DISHFDTSQATEMAL
-1957 MHDLFAGCSSLAS
+1957 LFARCSSLAS

-1984 QIGNPNLLMY
+1984 QIGNPNLLLY

-2076 LLAPFGVDGGKPFWL
+2076 PLAPFGVDGGKPFWL
-2091 RQLTENGLVSAQQ
+2091 RQLTGNGLVSAQQ

-2215 EGAVTNI
+2215 EGDVTNI

>member
-313 NQYDTTYGNASF
+313 NQYDTTYGDASF

-339 SRTNYIGNQKY
+339 YRTNYIGNQKY

-368 LVNYRGNTPETN
+368 LVNYRGNTPETD

-695 TPTPSITMTPGNDA
+695 TPTPSITITPGNDA

-743 ETFSYLDA
+743 ETFSFLDA

-909 VEVFAVDATT
+909 VEVFAIDATT

-1032 LYVIDSNGKV
+1032 LYVVDSNGKV

-1162 TPSVD
+1162 TPTEGAKGTGTLSDPFNVAAAIAKCKEVGRTASTEKYYIKGIVVKGGTVSGGFGNVTFD
-1167 TNGTEAKPYTVEDA
+1167 MGDTKESTDIFKAYQVAGTNGEKLADGYEVKVGDEVVIYGPVVTYNTTYETSGKSAAQIVTINGKGTDGSGGDTGGDTGAAKGTGTQADPFNIAAAIAKCKEVGRTASTEKYYIKGIASAEYTVDSYGNISVQIVDVENSTEYFTIYRCKKSDGSA
-1181 ITVGS
+1181 FAEGFKVNVGDEIVVY
-1186 GTNVFVKAYIVGWI
+1186 GPIVNYMDNTPETATGAYIVSINGVATG
-1200 DGSTFGEGAKF
+1200 DGG
-1211 NADATVASNIIIAAT
+1211 D
-1226 PDETDISKCMPV
+1226 D
-1238 QLPSGAVRSAVN
+1238 
-1250 LQDNAG
+1250 
-1256 NYKKE
+1256 
-1261 ILIVGN
+1261 
-1267 IEKYFGTTG
+1267 
-1276 VKSVSYAKIGNT
+1276 
-1288 EVGTKPDS
+1288 
-1296 GGNTPTPS
+1296 TPTPS

-1390 VIKGALKMY
+1390 VIKGTLKKY
-1399 SSVYEFDKNSSII
+1399 KTTYEFDKSSSII
-1412 SIDGAGSRQSGARRN
+1412 SIDGAGSRQSSARQN
-1427 RSSIITDYAE
+1427 RSSIITNYAE

-1463 TSLAV
+1463 TSLSDI
-1468 TSGIENLKTDNVTN
+1468 TGIENLKTDNVTR
-1482 MNSMFATCTSLTSLD
+1482 MDGMFEGCSSLTSLD
-1497 LRYFKTNNVRNM
+1497 LRYFNTVKVTDM
-1509 RSMFSGCSS
+1509 MSMFSGCSS
-1518 LTTIYVGSRWSTT
+1518 LKYINFGSNFKTD
-1531 NVTESAEMFSG
+1531 NVTYMTNMFLG
-1542 CTNLVGG
+1542 C
-1549 AGTTYDETHADHT
+1549 
-1562 YAHIDGGVDN
+1562 
-1572 PGYLT
+1572 
-1577 ELIRKTLTADDYFEW
+1577 
-1592 NGMGAGATK
+1592 
-1601 KSETPSRLCNYYI
+1601 SRLT
-1614 GQSAEVPYGDP
+1614 SLD
-1625 NVSAYAYADLSAY
+1625 VS
-1638 DRLEITATAGTPRIL
+1638 
-1653 LNRDAEDGY
+1653 
-1662 WNADESQSHQIES
+1662 
-1675 TQSGWSSKY
+1675 
-1684 FSHSGNVWTVDLK
+1684 
-1697 QMVADKGFAHLNAIK
+1697 GFK
-1712 GDNWSAVTIT
+1712 T
-1722 KMELVKGLVENTSA
+1722 
-1736 EPYAVLSE
+1736 
-1744 NNTVLTFFYD
+1744 
-1754 EKKAANNGMSVGPFS
+1754 
-1769 HYTDREW
+1769 
-1776 DNVASKITNVIFDS
+1776 DNVITM
-1790 SFANATTL
+1790 A
-1798 TSTAYW
+1798 
-1804 FWNCNKLESIE
+1804 
-1815 GIQNLNTANITTMQ
+1815 G
-1829 CMFTNCS
+1829 MFYGCS
-1836 SLSSLDV
+1836 SLTSLDL
-1843 RNFNTDKVTNM
+1843 RNFNTENVTNM
-1854 GQMFS
+1854 EMMFQDCYRLKELNVSTFNTAKVETFFQMFLNCNS
-1859 GCSALT
+1859 LEYLDVSSFNTEKATSMRWMFGDCYKLKSLDLSRFNTQKVTHMGEMFHSDYSLT
-1865 NLDLSNFN
+1865 SLDLSNFN
-1873 TSLVYNFWSM
+1873 TENVKVMWSM
-1883 FFECS
+1883 F
-1888 GLKNLDLRNF
+1888 L
-1898 NTSNLEYINMMFY
+1898 
-1911 GCSGLTSLD
+1911 GCSGLTTLD

-1927 KVTGMFGMFNG
+1927 KVTEMQGLFRF
-1938 CSNLVNL
+1938 CSSLRSLNI
-1945 DMSNFKTNNVQD
+1945 SNFNTTNVTN
-1957 MHDLFAGCSSLAS
+1957 MSSLFDGCPSLAS
-1970 IQAGNAA
+1970 IQAGNAV
-1977 IPDSIYA
+1977 IPDSVYA
-1984 QIGNPNLLMY
+1984 QIGNPNLLLY
-1994 VNEASLAPASVTN
+1994 VNEASLAPSNVQN
-2007 VVVDGAAENIVLTDV
+2007 VVVNGAAENIVLTDV

-2134 ATNVV
+2134 ANNVV

-2170 INRNAPYENNP
+2170 INRNASYENNP
-2181 EGSIFVADYREVR
+2181 EGSIFVADYREIR

-2201 HTNGARFISLDDLS
+2201 HTNGARFFTLSDLS
-2215 EGAVTNI
+2215 EGDVTDI

>member
-313 NQYDTTYGNASF
+313 NQYDTTYGDASF

-339 SRTNYIGNQKY
+339 YRTNYIGNQKY

-368 LVNYRGNTPETN
+368 LVNYRGNTPETD

-446 YDGKKNSRSGMDVES
+446 YDGKKNSRSGMDVGLFSIPGDRRWES
-461 FINAED
+461 VAASVTTVE
-467 RPWHAQRENI
+467 
-477 TKVIF
+477 F
-482 DSSFANC
+482 DESMANC
-489 TSITST
+489 TSLTST
-495 LYWFQGCSSLNNVT
+495 AYWFYGFQTLTTIT
-509 GIENLKTDNVTNMT
+509 GISNLKTDNVTDMQYMFHDCNVLTSIDVTGFNTTNVTNMRG
-523 AMFYNC
+523 MFYKC
-529 SSLAEIDLSKFNTAN
+529 QQLQSI
-544 TINVTSLFAGCLALT
+544 
-559 NVKVTGIN
+559 
-567 TANMKYMNSM
+567 
-577 FQDCSNL
+577 
-584 TSLDLSSFNT
+584 DLSSFNT
-594 VNATGMSYMFSGC
+594 ALVTDMSWMFYGC
-607 SALTTIYVGEE
+607 NALTKIYAGSE
-618 WSTTSV
+618 WTAEGVV
-624 TESADMFAGCTSLE
+624 TDEDNAMFMNCTKLV
-638 GGAGTTFDASH
+638 GGAGTTYDETHADH
-649 VDAAYARI
+649 TYAHI

-909 VEVFAVDATT
+909 VEVFAIDATT

-1094 DLRYGGYVFSTE
+1094 DLRYGGYIFSTE

-1121 LDAEPYAVLSE
+1121 LEASVSTALNTDFASGIGDWTIVDATTLPEGLTYIWKYDEPNKYMKASAYASGKSYASDSWLISPEFTLSSEGAMTVSHTQRYAASGCTDLHIMVSSTYAGGAINASEWTEVTPDQWPDGTSWLFINSAATIPAGTTRIAFRYTSTESTAGTWEIKSVSIKGQALPSAVKPTFSWNGDQLTMTTETDGADIYYSVKEYEAEPAGDGSESNPYNVAGVLKYISTLGADVQSEQEVYVKGVVSLISSQYDTTYGNGIFCISDNGENHNNLKAYQALYLQNQKYSDDSQRKIQVGDDVVLCGKVVNYKGNTPETVSRAAYLYSMEEPDLQNRYENPITVSGNVVIRAKATMQGMEDSGLAMTYSGTEPYAVLSD

-1139 YYDNQKETRGGF
+1139 RYDDQKRANGGMGVGPF
-1151 SIKDQGGSNTP
+1151 GVTFINDENAHNVTGR
-1162 TPSVD
+1162 
-1167 TNGTEAKPYTVEDA
+1167 EWEDY
-1181 ITVGS
+1181 V
-1186 GTNVFVKAYIVGWI
+1186 
-1200 DGSTFGEGAKF
+1200 STIR
-1211 NADATVASNIIIAAT
+1211 TVA
-1226 PDETDISKCMPV
+1226 
-1238 QLPSGAVRSAVN
+1238 
-1250 LQDNAG
+1250 
-1256 NYKKE
+1256 
-1261 ILIVGN
+1261 
-1267 IEKYFGTTG
+1267 
-1276 VKSVSYAKIGNT
+1276 
-1288 EVGTKPDS
+1288 
-1296 GGNTPTPS
+1296 
-1304 GDNGTAT
+1304 
-1311 APLTVAQAIALID
+1311 
-1324 AESNISE
+1324 
-1331 AYVKGKISQIDSY
+1331 
-1344 NATYK
+1344 
-1349 SITYWIS
+1349 
-1356 DDGATITQLQVY
+1356 
-1368 SGKGLNGADFNS
+1368 
-1380 KEDLTVGQTV
+1380 
-1390 VIKGALKMY
+1390 
-1399 SSVYEFDKNSSII
+1399 FDP
-1412 SIDGAGSRQSGARRN
+1412 
-1427 RSSIITDYAE
+1427 
-1437 TITKVVFD
+1437 
-1445 ESFANYY
+1445 SFANCS
-1452 PTSTASWFQGC
+1452 TIFSTAGWFC
-1463 TSLAV
+1463 NDSNLVAIR
-1468 TSGIENLKTDNVTN
+1468 GIEYLNTDNVMDMTGMFCGCKSLTSIDLSHFNTSNVTN
-1482 MNSMFATCTSLTSLD
+1482 MWAMFNRCESFTTFNLEQFNTSKVTD
-1497 LRYFKTNNVRNM
+1497 M
-1509 RSMFSGCSS
+1509 RGMFYGCSS
-1518 LTTIYVGSRWSTT
+1518 
-1531 NVTESAEMFSG
+1531 
-1542 CTNLVGG
+1542 
-1549 AGTTYDETHADHT
+1549 
-1562 YAHIDGGVDN
+1562 
-1572 PGYLT
+1572 
-1577 ELIRKTLTADDYFEW
+1577 
-1592 NGMGAGATK
+1592 
-1601 KSETPSRLCNYYI
+1601 
-1614 GQSAEVPYGDP
+1614 
-1625 NVSAYAYADLSAY
+1625 
-1638 DRLEITATAGTPRIL
+1638 
-1653 LNRDAEDGY
+1653 
-1662 WNADESQSHQIES
+1662 
-1675 TQSGWSSKY
+1675 
-1684 FSHSGNVWTVDLK
+1684 
-1697 QMVADKGFAHLNAIK
+1697 
-1712 GDNWSAVTIT
+1712 
-1722 KMELVKGLVENTSA
+1722 
-1736 EPYAVLSE
+1736 
-1744 NNTVLTFFYD
+1744 
-1754 EKKAANNGMSVGPFS
+1754 
-1769 HYTDREW
+1769 
-1776 DNVASKITNVIFDS
+1776 
-1790 SFANATTL
+1790 
-1798 TSTAYW
+1798 
-1804 FWNCNKLESIE
+1804 
-1815 GIQNLNTANITTMQ
+1815 
-1829 CMFTNCS
+1829 
-1836 SLSSLDV
+1836 
-1843 RNFNTDKVTNM
+1843 
-1854 GQMFS
+1854 
-1859 GCSALT
+1859 LT
-1865 NLDLSNFN
+1865 NLDLSHFDVSKVIYFN
-1873 TSLVYNFWSM
+1873 SM
-1883 FFECS
+1883 FRECTKLENLNLTGWRTSSAQVMQVMFGKCESLKSIDLS
-1888 GLKNLDLRNF
+1888 GFDTSNATNLLQMFYGCRKLKSLDLSNFKTPKVTAMHGLFYRCEALESLDISSLNPSEVTDLHSIFFGCTSLKNLDVSHFETSKATNMDYLFARCYSLTNLNISGF
-1898 NTSNLEYINMMFY
+1898 NTADV
-1911 GCSGLTSLD
+1911 TSMA
-1920 ISNFNTE
+1920 N
-1927 KVTGMFGMFNG
+1927 MFNY
-1938 CSNLVNL
+1938 
-1945 DMSNFKTNNVQD
+1945 
-1957 MHDLFAGCSSLAS
+1957 CSSLAS
-1970 IQAGNAA
+1970 IQAGNAV
-1977 IPDSIYA
+1977 IPDSVYA
-1984 QIGNPNLLMY
+1984 QIGNPNLLLY
-1994 VNEASLAPASVTN
+1994 VNEASLAPSSVTN
-2007 VVVDGAAENIVLTDV
+2007 VVVNGAAENIVLTDV

-2027 NFYCPQEFTARR
+2027 NFYCPQEFTAHR

-2065 TVQTITHEKNG
+2065 TVQAITHEKNG
-2076 LLAPFGVDGGKPFWL
+2076 PLAPFGVDGGKPFWL

-2134 ATNVV
+2134 ANNVV

-2215 EGAVTNI
+2215 EGDVTNI

>member
-1 MKKCLFI
+1 MKHTSKILILKQTRIFFI
-8 LLMLVFTTF
+8 LLLGIFMTLSVSAIPAKRNVWKNLNLPDGTKVR
-17 AGFAQTMRGY
+17 AQLTGD
-27 EYWFDNDYAGRTTTI
+27 EFGHYWLGKNGKSYAFN
-42 SSQQQLSL
+42 SNANFYQ
-50 SLDIESINPGLHYL
+50 SIN
-64 NFRAQGSDGKWGC
+64 SD
-77 LSRYIVYVNNHANH
+77 
-91 LSRVDYWLDS
+91 
-101 KIDGKKSQGVNGNSV
+101 V
-116 LISVDIS
+116 LISKAKECRQSANERSLRRLASHREGQVQGLRDSKKGLIILVNFADNTFERSHDNALYQRIANEENFSYNKFRGSLYDYFKDQSQGLFKLSFDVIGPVTLSKNLSYYGENDNNYLDKHSS
-123 QMERGK
+123 QMICEAVEQAKNLVSDWKQYDWNDDGKVDLTYVIYAGQGEEAGGEEYTIWSHSSSLSVAGASVTVGDNLIVDEYACSAELNSDKTINGIGHICFAFSNSFGLPYLYDIDYSGGQGMGSWDIMDSGAYNGDGFVPAGYTSYERWSLGWMDPI
-129 HTLAFQGFTERG
+129 Q
-141 SFAMLDSLEFDAIDA
+141 LDSENKSITGMKSLQDGGESYVIYNPNNRNEYFLLENRQKTGWDAGLPGSGMLILHCDYDETA
-156 PIAPMPVI
+156 WSNNQVNDDPEHQRLTWIPADNKYD
-164 SYEGNVISI
+164 YELYNGNK
-173 SIADPTATTLP
+173 
-184 VFYYTLDGTDPD
+184 YYTDEGMASDTYPHGTNNRFNKYSEPASKLYNQNLDGSYFLNSSVENITQNANGTISFDFLATVNAEPYVVLDGT
-196 TTSTKYEGP
+196 TLT
-205 FEVTHNC
+205 F
-212 VVKSV
+212 
-217 SYLEGAKNS
+217 
-226 PVDSLVVNWFKC
+226 
-238 EKPVVTWNGEQ
+238 
-249 LSISTETEG
+249 
-258 ADIYY
+258 YY
-263 SVKEYESSPT
+263 
-273 GSGTE
+273 
-278 ADPYNVAAAIA
+278 D
-289 KCKEVGETASAETY
+289 
-303 YVKGIVSQVT
+303 
-313 NQYDTTYGNASF
+313 
-325 YISDNGSHENDFMA
+325 
-339 SRTNYIGNQKY
+339 NQK
-350 ADGQRQIQVGDDV
+350 
-363 VVCGR
+363 
-368 LVNYRGNTPETN
+368 
-380 TGGYLVSMEEPE
+380 S
-392 LSTKYENPISVPNN
+392 
-406 AVVRAKATKQNMT
+406 
-419 DSDLAITSTGVEP
+419 
-432 YAVLNENNTVLTFF
+432 
-446 YDGKKNSRSGMDVES
+446 SRNGMDVGP
-461 FINAED
+461 FPNAD
-467 RPWHAQRENI
+467 YRGWNGYASNI
-477 TKVIF
+477 TKVVF
-482 DSSFANC
+482 DSSMDSY
-489 TSITST
+489 TGLTST
-495 LYWFQGCSSLNNVT
+495 AFWFWEFT
-509 GIENLKTDNVTNMT
+509 NLEEVVDIQYLHTDNVTSMESMFGIWGGTGSTPYTGKLPAVDMT
-523 AMFYNC
+523 H
-529 SSLAEIDLSKFNTAN
+529 FNTSKVVNMNGVFSNCA
-544 TINVTSLFAGCLALT
+544 ALT
-559 NVKVTGIN
+559 T
-567 TANMKYMNSM
+567 
-577 FQDCSNL
+577 
-584 TSLDLSSFNT
+584 LDLSSFDT
-594 VNATGMSYMFSGC
+594 SSVTDMSTMFSGC
-607 SALTTIYVGEE
+607 TGLKTISVGNGWTTAN
-618 WSTTSV
+618 V
-624 TESADMFAGCTSLE
+624 TNGSIMFQDCTSLV
-638 GGAGTTFDASH
+638 GGAGTTYDENNIDH
-649 VDAAYARI
+649 TYARI

-680 FSVDKTVTYVPNQSI
+680 FSVDKTVTYVPNQS
-695 TPTPSITMTPGNDA
+695 
-709 EWLTDLAI
+709 I

-875 PRFAGYVFSTERIT
+875 PRFAGYVFSTERIS

-1121 LDAEPYAVLSE
+1121 LEAEPYAVLSE

-1151 SIKDQGGSNTP
+1151 SINDQGGSNTP

-1211 NADATVASNIIIAAT
+1211 NADAIVASNIIIAAT

-1463 TSLAV
+1463 TSLSDI
-1468 TSGIENLKTDNVTN
+1468 TGIENLKTDNVTR
-1482 MNSMFATCTSLTSLD
+1482 MDGMFEGCSSLTSLD
-1497 LRYFKTNNVRNM
+1497 LRYFNTVKVTDM
-1509 RSMFSGCSS
+1509 MSMFSGCSS
-1518 LTTIYVGSRWSTT
+1518 LKYINFGSNFKTD
-1531 NVTESAEMFSG
+1531 NVTYMTNMFLG
-1542 CTNLVGG
+1542 C
-1549 AGTTYDETHADHT
+1549 
-1562 YAHIDGGVDN
+1562 
-1572 PGYLT
+1572 
-1577 ELIRKTLTADDYFEW
+1577 
-1592 NGMGAGATK
+1592 
-1601 KSETPSRLCNYYI
+1601 SRLT
-1614 GQSAEVPYGDP
+1614 SLD
-1625 NVSAYAYADLSAY
+1625 VS
-1638 DRLEITATAGTPRIL
+1638 
-1653 LNRDAEDGY
+1653 
-1662 WNADESQSHQIES
+1662 
-1675 TQSGWSSKY
+1675 
-1684 FSHSGNVWTVDLK
+1684 
-1697 QMVADKGFAHLNAIK
+1697 GFK
-1712 GDNWSAVTIT
+1712 T
-1722 KMELVKGLVENTSA
+1722 
-1736 EPYAVLSE
+1736 
-1744 NNTVLTFFYD
+1744 
-1754 EKKAANNGMSVGPFS
+1754 
-1769 HYTDREW
+1769 
-1776 DNVASKITNVIFDS
+1776 DNVITM
-1790 SFANATTL
+1790 A
-1798 TSTAYW
+1798 
-1804 FWNCNKLESIE
+1804 
-1815 GIQNLNTANITTMQ
+1815 G
-1829 CMFTNCS
+1829 MFYGCS
-1836 SLSSLDV
+1836 SLTSLDL
-1843 RNFNTDKVTNM
+1843 RNFNTENVTNM
-1854 GQMFS
+1854 EMMFQDCYRLKELNVSTFNTAKVETFFQMFLNCNS
-1859 GCSALT
+1859 LEYLDVSSFNTEKATSMRWMFGDCYKLKSLDLSRFNTQKVTHMGEMFHSDYSLT
-1865 NLDLSNFN
+1865 SLDLSNFN
-1873 TSLVYNFWSM
+1873 TENVKVMWSM
-1883 FFECS
+1883 F
-1888 GLKNLDLRNF
+1888 L
-1898 NTSNLEYINMMFY
+1898 
-1911 GCSGLTSLD
+1911 GCSGLTTLD

-1927 KVTGMFGMFNG
+1927 KVTEMQGLFRF
-1938 CSNLVNL
+1938 CSSLRSLNI
-1945 DMSNFKTNNVQD
+1945 SNFNTTNVTN
-1957 MHDLFAGCSSLAS
+1957 MSSLFDGCPSLAS
-1970 IQAGNAA
+1970 IQAGNAV
-1977 IPDSIYA
+1977 IPDSVYA
-1984 QIGNPNLLMY
+1984 QIGNPNLLLY

-2091 RQLTENGLVSAQQ
+2091 RQLTGNGLVSAQQ

-2134 ATNVV
+2134 ANNVV

-2215 EGAVTNI
+2215 EGDVTNI

>member
-1 MKKCLFI
+1 MKHTYI
-8 LLMLVFTTF
+8 NHLLGRLLLAATLLAVSWTGAKAEETTLWE
-17 AGFAQTMRGY
+17 GSESTGN
-27 EYWFDNDYAGRTTTI
+27 WDNNIGV
-42 SSQQQLSL
+42 L
-50 SLDIESINPGLHYL
+50 
-64 NFRAQGSDGKWGC
+64 SDGGAELSAVGAKAGDVINFYGTPDDNNWQFRVIEGHWGD
-77 LSRYIVYVNNHANH
+77 
-91 LSRVDYWLDS
+91 VDEFYGNATSSDS
-101 KIDGKKSQGVNGNSV
+101 QSFEIDGNSV
-116 LISVDIS
+116 VLKIVLTEEILSKALTQQSWGNAFIV
-123 QMERGK
+123 QGENV
-129 HTLAFQGFTERG
+129 TL
-141 SFAMLDSLEFDAIDA
+141 
-156 PIAPMPVI
+156 
-164 SYEGNVISI
+164 
-173 SIADPTATTLP
+173 
-184 VFYYTLDGTDPD
+184 
-196 TTSTKYEGP
+196 TK
-205 FEVTHNC
+205 VT
-212 VVKSV
+212 
-217 SYLEGAKNS
+217 
-226 PVDSLVVNWFKC
+226 
-238 EKPVVTWNGEQ
+238 
-249 LSISTETEG
+249 I
-258 ADIYY
+258 
-263 SVKEYESSPT
+263 
-273 GSGTE
+273 SGTE
-278 ADPYNVAAAIA
+278 
-289 KCKEVGETASAETY
+289 
-303 YVKGIVSQVT
+303 
-313 NQYDTTYGNASF
+313 
-325 YISDNGSHENDFMA
+325 
-339 SRTNYIGNQKY
+339 
-350 ADGQRQIQVGDDV
+350 
-363 VVCGR
+363 
-368 LVNYRGNTPETN
+368 
-380 TGGYLVSMEEPE
+380 
-392 LSTKYENPISVPNN
+392 
-406 AVVRAKATKQNMT
+406 
-419 DSDLAITSTGVEP
+419 P
-432 YAVLNENNTVLTFF
+432 YAALNDNNTVLTFF
-446 YDGKKNSRSGMDVES
+446 YDDKKAANNGMDVGP
-461 FINAED
+461 FPNAD
-467 RPWHAQRENI
+467 YRGWNSYAGNI
-477 TKVIF
+477 TKVVF
-482 DSSFANC
+482 DSSMDSY
-489 TSITST
+489 TDLTST
-495 LYWFQGCSSLNNVT
+495 AFWFWEFT
-509 GIENLKTDNVTNMT
+509 NLEEVVDIKYLHTDNVTSMESMFGIWGGTGSTPYTGKLPAVDMT
-523 AMFYNC
+523 H
-529 SSLAEIDLSKFNTAN
+529 FNTSKVVNMNGVFSNCA
-544 TINVTSLFAGCLALT
+544 ALT
-559 NVKVTGIN
+559 T
-567 TANMKYMNSM
+567 
-577 FQDCSNL
+577 
-584 TSLDLSSFNT
+584 LDLSSFDT
-594 VNATGMSYMFSGC
+594 SSVTDMSTMFSGC
-607 SALTTIYVGEE
+607 TGLKTISVGNGWTTAN
-618 WSTTSV
+618 V
-624 TESADMFAGCTSLE
+624 TNGSIMFQDCTSLV
-638 GGAGTTFDASH
+638 GGAGTTYDENNIDH
-649 VDAAYARI
+649 TYARI

-909 VEVFAVDATT
+909 VEVFAIDATT

-1106 SITIDPVTMANVKSI
+1106 SITIDPATTANVKSI
-1121 LDAEPYAVLSE
+1121 LEASVSTALDTDFASGIGDWTIVDATTLPEGLTYIWKYDEPNKYMKASAYASGKSYASDSWLISPAFTLASEGAMTVSHTQRYAASGCTDLHIMVSSTYAGGAINASEWTEVTPDQWPDGTNWLFINSAATIPAGTTRIAFRYTSTESTAGTWEIKSVSIKGQALPSAVKPTFSWNGDQLTMTTETDGADIYYSVKEYEAEPAGDGSESNPYNVAGVLKYISTLGADVQSEQEVYVKGVVSSIQSPFDTTYGNAVFNVSDNGKNQNYLTAYRALYLQNQRYTSGQRQIQVGDDVVLFGKVVNYKGSTPETVSGAAYLYSMKEPDLQNRYENPITVSGNVVIRAKATMQGMEDSGLAMTYSGTEPYAVLSD

-1139 YYDNQKETRGGF
+1139 RYDDQKRANGGMGVGPF
-1151 SIKDQGGSNTP
+1151 GVTFINDENAHNVTGR
-1162 TPSVD
+1162 
-1167 TNGTEAKPYTVEDA
+1167 EWEDY
-1181 ITVGS
+1181 V
-1186 GTNVFVKAYIVGWI
+1186 
-1200 DGSTFGEGAKF
+1200 STIR
-1211 NADATVASNIIIAAT
+1211 TVA
-1226 PDETDISKCMPV
+1226 
-1238 QLPSGAVRSAVN
+1238 
-1250 LQDNAG
+1250 
-1256 NYKKE
+1256 
-1261 ILIVGN
+1261 
-1267 IEKYFGTTG
+1267 
-1276 VKSVSYAKIGNT
+1276 
-1288 EVGTKPDS
+1288 
-1296 GGNTPTPS
+1296 
-1304 GDNGTAT
+1304 
-1311 APLTVAQAIALID
+1311 
-1324 AESNISE
+1324 
-1331 AYVKGKISQIDSY
+1331 
-1344 NATYK
+1344 
-1349 SITYWIS
+1349 
-1356 DDGATITQLQVY
+1356 
-1368 SGKGLNGADFNS
+1368 
-1380 KEDLTVGQTV
+1380 
-1390 VIKGALKMY
+1390 
-1399 SSVYEFDKNSSII
+1399 FDP
-1412 SIDGAGSRQSGARRN
+1412 
-1427 RSSIITDYAE
+1427 
-1437 TITKVVFD
+1437 
-1445 ESFANYY
+1445 SFANCS
-1452 PTSTASWFQGC
+1452 TIFSTAGWFC
-1463 TSLAV
+1463 NDSNLVAIR
-1468 TSGIENLKTDNVTN
+1468 GIEYLNTDNVMDMTGMFCGCKSLTSIDLSHFNTSNVTN
-1482 MNSMFATCTSLTSLD
+1482 MWAMFNKCESFTTFNLEQFNTSKVTD
-1497 LRYFKTNNVRNM
+1497 M
-1509 RSMFSGCSS
+1509 RGMFYGCSS
-1518 LTTIYVGSRWSTT
+1518 
-1531 NVTESAEMFSG
+1531 
-1542 CTNLVGG
+1542 
-1549 AGTTYDETHADHT
+1549 
-1562 YAHIDGGVDN
+1562 
-1572 PGYLT
+1572 
-1577 ELIRKTLTADDYFEW
+1577 
-1592 NGMGAGATK
+1592 
-1601 KSETPSRLCNYYI
+1601 
-1614 GQSAEVPYGDP
+1614 
-1625 NVSAYAYADLSAY
+1625 
-1638 DRLEITATAGTPRIL
+1638 
-1653 LNRDAEDGY
+1653 
-1662 WNADESQSHQIES
+1662 
-1675 TQSGWSSKY
+1675 
-1684 FSHSGNVWTVDLK
+1684 
-1697 QMVADKGFAHLNAIK
+1697 
-1712 GDNWSAVTIT
+1712 
-1722 KMELVKGLVENTSA
+1722 
-1736 EPYAVLSE
+1736 
-1744 NNTVLTFFYD
+1744 
-1754 EKKAANNGMSVGPFS
+1754 
-1769 HYTDREW
+1769 
-1776 DNVASKITNVIFDS
+1776 
-1790 SFANATTL
+1790 
-1798 TSTAYW
+1798 
-1804 FWNCNKLESIE
+1804 
-1815 GIQNLNTANITTMQ
+1815 
-1829 CMFTNCS
+1829 
-1836 SLSSLDV
+1836 
-1843 RNFNTDKVTNM
+1843 
-1854 GQMFS
+1854 
-1859 GCSALT
+1859 LT
-1865 NLDLSNFN
+1865 NLDLSHFDVSKVIYFN
-1873 TSLVYNFWSM
+1873 SM
-1883 FFECS
+1883 FRECTKLENLNLTGWRTSSAQVMQVMFGKCESLKSIDLS
-1888 GLKNLDLRNF
+1888 GFD
-1898 NTSNLEYINMMFY
+1898 TSNATNLLQMFY
-1911 GCSGLTSLD
+1911 GCTSLTSID
-1920 ISNFNTE
+1920 VSKFNTE
-1927 KVTGMFGMFNG
+1927 KVTTMMAMFSRCESLTNLDVSGFNTETVTDINQMFYNCSKLKSLDLSNFRTPNLKEIHG
-1938 CSNLVNL
+1938 LFYRCEALESLDISNLNTSQVTDFHSIFYGCASLKSL
-1945 DMSNFKTNNVQD
+1945 DISHFDTSQATEMAL
-1957 MHDLFAGCSSLAS
+1957 LFARCSSLAS

-1984 QIGNPNLLMY
+1984 QIGNPNLLLY

-2027 NFYCPQEFTARR
+2027 NFYCPQEFTAHR

-2076 LLAPFGVDGGKPFWL
+2076 PLAPFGVDGGKPFWL

-2215 EGAVTNI
+2215 EGDVTNI

>member
-1 MKKCLFI
+1 MKHTSKILILKQTRIFFI
-8 LLMLVFTTF
+8 LLLGIFMTLSVSAIPAKRNVWKNLNLPDGTKVR
-17 AGFAQTMRGY
+17 AQLTGD
-27 EYWFDNDYAGRTTTI
+27 EFGHYWLGKNGKSYAFNSNAI
-42 SSQQQLSL
+42 FYQ
-50 SLDIESINPGLHYL
+50 SIN
-64 NFRAQGSDGKWGC
+64 SD
-77 LSRYIVYVNNHANH
+77 
-91 LSRVDYWLDS
+91 
-101 KIDGKKSQGVNGNSV
+101 V
-116 LISVDIS
+116 LISKAKECRQSANERSLRRLASHREGQVQGLRDSKKGLIILVNFADNTFERSHDNALYQRIANEENFSYNKFRGSLYDYFKDQSQGLFKLSFDVIGPVTLSKNLSYYGENDNNYLDKHSS
-123 QMERGK
+123 QMICEAVEQAKNLVSDWKQYDWNDDGK
-129 HTLAFQGFTERG
+129 VDLTYVIYAGQGEEAGGEEYTIWSHSSSLSVAGASVTVGDNLIVDEYACSAELNSDKTINGIGHICFAFSNSFGLPYLYDIDYSGGQGMG
-141 SFAMLDSLEFDAIDA
+141 SWDIMDSGAYNGDGFVPAGYT
-156 PIAPMPVI
+156 
-164 SYEGNVISI
+164 SYERWSLGWMDPIQLESENKSITGMKSLQDGGESYVIYNPNNRNEYFLLENRQKTGWDAGLPGSGMLILHCDYDETAWSNNQVNDDPEHQRLTWIPADNKYDYELYNGNK
-173 SIADPTATTLP
+173 
-184 VFYYTLDGTDPD
+184 YYTDEGMASDTYPHGTNNRFNKYSEPASKLYNQNLDGSYFLNSSVENITQNANGTISFDFLATVNAEPYVVLDGT
-196 TTSTKYEGP
+196 TLT
-205 FEVTHNC
+205 F
-212 VVKSV
+212 
-217 SYLEGAKNS
+217 
-226 PVDSLVVNWFKC
+226 
-238 EKPVVTWNGEQ
+238 
-249 LSISTETEG
+249 
-258 ADIYY
+258 YY
-263 SVKEYESSPT
+263 
-273 GSGTE
+273 
-278 ADPYNVAAAIA
+278 D
-289 KCKEVGETASAETY
+289 
-303 YVKGIVSQVT
+303 
-313 NQYDTTYGNASF
+313 
-325 YISDNGSHENDFMA
+325 
-339 SRTNYIGNQKY
+339 NQK
-350 ADGQRQIQVGDDV
+350 
-363 VVCGR
+363 
-368 LVNYRGNTPETN
+368 
-380 TGGYLVSMEEPE
+380 S
-392 LSTKYENPISVPNN
+392 
-406 AVVRAKATKQNMT
+406 
-419 DSDLAITSTGVEP
+419 
-432 YAVLNENNTVLTFF
+432 
-446 YDGKKNSRSGMDVES
+446 SRNGMDVGP
-461 FINAED
+461 FPNAD
-467 RPWHAQRENI
+467 YRGWNGYASNI
-477 TKVIF
+477 TKVVF
-482 DSSFANC
+482 DSSMDSY
-489 TSITST
+489 TGLTST
-495 LYWFQGCSSLNNVT
+495 AFWFWEFT
-509 GIENLKTDNVTNMT
+509 NLEEVVDIQYLHTDNVTSMESMFGIWGGTGSTPYTGKLPAVDMT
-523 AMFYNC
+523 H
-529 SSLAEIDLSKFNTAN
+529 FNTSKVVNMNGVFSNCA
-544 TINVTSLFAGCLALT
+544 ALT
-559 NVKVTGIN
+559 T
-567 TANMKYMNSM
+567 
-577 FQDCSNL
+577 
-584 TSLDLSSFNT
+584 LDLSSFDT
-594 VNATGMSYMFSGC
+594 SSVTDMSTMFSGC
-607 SALTTIYVGEE
+607 TGLKTISVGNGWTTAN
-618 WSTTSV
+618 V
-624 TESADMFAGCTSLE
+624 TNGSIMFQDCTSLV
-638 GGAGTTFDASH
+638 GGAGTTYDENNIDH
-649 VDAAYARI
+649 TYARI

-875 PRFAGYVFSTERIT
+875 PRFAGYVFSTERIS

-1151 SIKDQGGSNTP
+1151 SINDQGGSNTP

-1186 GTNVFVKAYIVGWI
+1186 DTNVFVKAYIVGWI

-1211 NADATVASNIIIAAT
+1211 NADAIVASNIIIAAT

-1463 TSLAV
+1463 TSLSDI
-1468 TSGIENLKTDNVTN
+1468 TGIENLKTDNVTR
-1482 MNSMFATCTSLTSLD
+1482 MDGMFEGCSSLTSLD
-1497 LRYFKTNNVRNM
+1497 LRYFNTVKVTDM
-1509 RSMFSGCSS
+1509 MSMFSGCSS
-1518 LTTIYVGSRWSTT
+1518 LKYINFGSNFKTD
-1531 NVTESAEMFSG
+1531 NVTYMTNMFLG
-1542 CTNLVGG
+1542 C
-1549 AGTTYDETHADHT
+1549 
-1562 YAHIDGGVDN
+1562 
-1572 PGYLT
+1572 
-1577 ELIRKTLTADDYFEW
+1577 
-1592 NGMGAGATK
+1592 
-1601 KSETPSRLCNYYI
+1601 SRLT
-1614 GQSAEVPYGDP
+1614 SLD
-1625 NVSAYAYADLSAY
+1625 VS
-1638 DRLEITATAGTPRIL
+1638 
-1653 LNRDAEDGY
+1653 
-1662 WNADESQSHQIES
+1662 
-1675 TQSGWSSKY
+1675 
-1684 FSHSGNVWTVDLK
+1684 
-1697 QMVADKGFAHLNAIK
+1697 GFK
-1712 GDNWSAVTIT
+1712 T
-1722 KMELVKGLVENTSA
+1722 
-1736 EPYAVLSE
+1736 
-1744 NNTVLTFFYD
+1744 
-1754 EKKAANNGMSVGPFS
+1754 
-1769 HYTDREW
+1769 
-1776 DNVASKITNVIFDS
+1776 DNVITM
-1790 SFANATTL
+1790 A
-1798 TSTAYW
+1798 
-1804 FWNCNKLESIE
+1804 
-1815 GIQNLNTANITTMQ
+1815 G
-1829 CMFTNCS
+1829 MFYGCS
-1836 SLSSLDV
+1836 SLTSLDL
-1843 RNFNTDKVTNM
+1843 RNFNTENVTNM
-1854 GQMFS
+1854 EMMFQDCYRLKELNVSTFNTAKVETFFQMFLNCNS
-1859 GCSALT
+1859 LEYLDVSSFNTEKATSMRWMFGDCYKLKSLDLSRFNTQKVTHMGEMFHSDYSLT
-1865 NLDLSNFN
+1865 SLDLSNFN
-1873 TSLVYNFWSM
+1873 TENVKVMWSM
-1883 FFECS
+1883 F
-1888 GLKNLDLRNF
+1888 L
-1898 NTSNLEYINMMFY
+1898 
-1911 GCSGLTSLD
+1911 GCSGLTTLD

-1927 KVTGMFGMFNG
+1927 KVTEMQGLFRF
-1938 CSNLVNL
+1938 CSSLRSLNI
-1945 DMSNFKTNNVQD
+1945 SNFNTTNVTN
-1957 MHDLFAGCSSLAS
+1957 MSSLFDGCPSLAS
-1970 IQAGNAA
+1970 IQAGNAV
-1977 IPDSIYA
+1977 IPDSVYA
-1984 QIGNPNLLMY
+1984 QIGNPNLLLY

-2134 ATNVV
+2134 ANNVV

-2215 EGAVTNI
+2215 EGDVTNI